1 MVPGSLHTV
10 GQTLNGVWRRRRRR
24 RGVFEEVG
32 GAVVSLREADVSLR
46 WRLGLTVG
54 DRLVPKAMARLR
66 GGAGRRRR

>member
-1 MVPGSLHTV
+1 M
-10 GQTLNGVWRRRRRR
+10 
-24 RGVFEEVG
+24 FEEVG